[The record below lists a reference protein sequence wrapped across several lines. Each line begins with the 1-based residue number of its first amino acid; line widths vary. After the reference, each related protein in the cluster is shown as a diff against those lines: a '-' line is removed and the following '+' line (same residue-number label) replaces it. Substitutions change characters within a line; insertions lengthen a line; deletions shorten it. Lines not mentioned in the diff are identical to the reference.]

1 MCVRVWHAGRSG
13 AVSSSMQGPQEGE
26 ATGSSARA
34 AEEALVPRP
43 HSQTGEATFFLK
55 EGRFLL
61 HPLKGR
67 AEVLAWGSHTL
78 AQRPDGWPLWGQPC
92 AASGHLGTPGVNS
105 EGPRES
111 LRSQE
116 LASCRE
122 HRRQGIYL
130 LVNKEAPG
138 VLVRSGSHQHQRGR
152 NTLQIVSK

>member
-1 MCVRVWHAGRSG
+1 M
-13 AVSSSMQGPQEGE
+13 
-26 ATGSSARA
+26 
-34 AEEALVPRP
+34 PRP

-152 NTLQIVSK
+152 NIHSRL